1 MVKRLVPALIFV
13 GITSGLSS
21 LLLGYVF
28 GYWAQIVWLPF
39 AVVYGGI
46 VGCILAKKEIRNKQ
60 IKEEIN
66 SNSAVNSSQIKGIKE
81 IKMEE

>member
-28 GYWAQIVWLPF
+28 GLWAQIVWLPF
-39 AVVYGGI
+39 AAIYGGI
-46 VGCILAKKEIRNKQ
+46 VGRILAKGDTRINK
-60 IKEEIN
+60 
-66 SNSAVNSSQIKGIKE
+66 
-81 IKMEE
+81 